1 VTTPTEFGTWIEQAC
16 KDLPAQKAHAFRSI
30 WDRGLLTVNG
40 GKTVCDMTDQQ
51 SSALVWSAL
60 EREQRLLVV
69 LPDFAEHRRAVL
81 LATGLL
87 YSWLHPRSVHAS
99 ASYRQ
104 RVVYFGTHIGIREQL
119 ASVRLSSWQMKFSE
133 AFPQYNLG
141 RLGTSV
147 ATGSRAPQA
156 AGDSSHTPEVTTVY
170 SPADPQL
177 ALDKEKPDWVAI
189 DIGDQ
194 ARVPWLAQVLVLTR
208 DRQIP
213 VIGWGLNPLS
223 DAIGVFKQTGLVY
236 IWPLSGRVAHPPLGP
251 VGNGNGVFADH
262 AAETSIQPLVL
273 SGPGIDAVSADL
285 RRAVQELAATRTKE
299 NSLPRAAVLA
309 HWRYLRSVEAL
320 AVPVDF
326 HEAEA
331 QKLYGLRSFHYLR
344 QSCKSFQGHCA
355 SGYHEIVAKLEAAE
369 FRSAAAVEAMRQGS
383 PPLWRALGTL
393 ILDEPK
399 NRETRYL
406 AFTSRSRKQL
416 FLLALLAYYNITE
429 SDLAE
434 IGTVP
439 VTLSEL
445 RDIELFASNPDTQ
458 AAQPAGLCAGTVLL
472 TGVPSPHVTGNL
484 LPCFSHRGVDVFV
497 YEYQERSLSRRV
509 VEWASRCNPDPEYL
523 TSSLI
528 AVCGKERLD
537 AEPPDTRR
545 VGLRRSVEFDAGSGR
560 KTGSKPYDRSLLHG
574 FDAADELSKLFSE
587 ASGDDETVT
596 IVPPS
601 GENVS
606 DGPTDA
612 DEWCSEAVHLSFE
625 QGWYGIFAPDE
636 RLYVVISSPEGP
648 AMEQRYISAIRVN
661 DRVLLIYG
669 ERRQSF
675 YDLLI
680 SRVHSHPSFAL
691 HVALVKKWQDEIAQ
705 AYYTYGRRV
714 SSPLTSLHRALQE
727 EGSTISYSAVRLWLL
742 GEILCPDDPQD
753 LLRLG
758 SVLHVPFVVSN
769 YKRIHTAAKRLG
781 GFHRALSR
789 RLNSWLRS
797 QALSGES
804 SAESDIID
812 ADLGITF
819 EDFRSSLMLLRVTDK
834 RPVSG
839 PVFKTR
845 LGRLERS

>member
-1 VTTPTEFGTWIEQAC
+1 MTTPTQFGAWIAQAC
-16 KDLPAQKAHAFRSI
+16 KDLPALNAHAFRSI

-40 GKTVCDMTDQQ
+40 DKTACDITDQQ

-87 YSWLHPRSVHAS
+87 YSWLHPRSVGH
-99 ASYRQ
+99 RQ

-119 ASVRLSSWQMKFSE
+119 SSVRLRSWQMNFSE
-133 AFPQYNLG
+133 AFPQSNLG
-141 RLGTSV
+141 RLGSSV
-147 ATGSRAPQA
+147 AGSSRTAQA

-170 SPADPQL
+170 APADPR
-177 ALDKEKPDWVAI
+177 AVLDREKPDWVAV
-189 DIGDQ
+189 DIGEQ
-194 ARVPWLAQVLVLTR
+194 ARVPWLAQVLALAR

-223 DAIGVFKQTGLVY
+223 DAVGVFKHAGLVH
-236 IWPLSGRVAHPPLGP
+236 IWPLSGEVLLAPLGSP
-251 VGNGNGVFADH
+251 GNGNGASQHQV
-262 AAETSIQPLVL
+262 AETTIQPLVL
-273 SGPGIDAVSADL
+273 SGPGIDAVSAEL
-285 RRAVQELAATRTKE
+285 RRSVQELAATRTNE

-309 HWRYLRSVEAL
+309 HWRFLRSVEAL

-355 SGYHEIVAKLEAAE
+355 SGHHEIVAKLEAAE
-369 FRSAAAVEAMRQGS
+369 SHSAAAVESMRQTS

-393 ILDEPK
+393 ILEEPK

-406 AFTSRSRKQL
+406 TFTSRSRKQL

-434 IGTVP
+434 IGTVA

-445 RDIELFASNPDTQ
+445 RYIELLSSNLDLRVQTT
-458 AAQPAGLCAGTVLL
+458 AGTCQGSVLL

-484 LPCFSHRGVDVFV
+484 LPCFSHRSVDMFVFD
-497 YEYQERSLSRRV
+497 YQERSLSRRI

-523 TSSLI
+523 TSSLL
-528 AVCGKERLD
+528 AVCRKERLD
-537 AEPPDTRR
+537 TQPPAGHR
-545 VGLRRSVEFDAGSGR
+545 VGQRQSVEFDAGSGR
-560 KTGSKPYDRSLLHG
+560 KTGSKPYHRSLLHG

-587 ASGDDETVT
+587 ASGDEDAAT
-596 IVPPS
+596 IVPSS
-601 GENVS
+601 GESAS
-606 DGPTDA
+606 DGPADV
-612 DEWCSEAVHLSFE
+612 DEWCSNAVHLSFE
-625 QGWYGIFAPDE
+625 QGWYGVFAPDE
-636 RLYVVISSPEGP
+636 RLYAVISSQDGP
-648 AMEQRYISAIRVN
+648 TIERRYISAIRVN

-691 HVALVKKWQDEIAQ
+691 HVALVKRWQDDIAQ

-714 SSPLTSLHRALQE
+714 SSPLTTLHRALQE
-727 EGSTISYSAVRLWLL
+727 EGSTISYPAVRLWLL

-758 SVLHVPFVVSN
+758 SVLQVPFVVSN
-769 YKRIHTAAKRLG
+769 YKKIHAAAKRLG

-804 SAESDIID
+804 SGDQDIID

-819 EDFRSSLMLLRVTDK
+819 DDFRSSLMLLRVTDK

-839 PVFKTR
+839 PVFKSR
-845 LGRLERS
+845 LGRLERN